1 MWSFVVVR
9 PLRFFVRLSRC
20 QQCVCGFVPRSKRK
34 IRIQTLNCQM
44 KHGRRGPTDKRFN
57 IYVHLNINT
66 LSHKTLQSVSFF
78 IIDLQHISVAFCLFG
93 AEQLP
98 NLFFCHAY
106 ITKYLH
112 DMLPIR
118 CLKLWNLY
126 FLLADNTLKK
136 DSWAFLNQVTK
147 YQQAGW

>member
-9 PLRFFVRLSRC
+9 PLRFSVRLSRC
-20 QQCVCGFVPRSKRK
+20 QQCVCRFVPRSKQK

-44 KHGRRGPTDKRFN
+44 KHGRRGPTDRRFN
-57 IYVHLNINT
+57 IYVHLNINI
-66 LSHKTLQSVSFF
+66 LSQNFMICVLFYNWFTTYFRCS
-78 IIDLQHISVAFCLFG
+78 CLFG

-98 NLFFCHAY
+98 NLFFCRAY

-112 DMLPIR
+112 DLLPIR

-126 FLLADNTLKK
+126 FLLADNTLRN